1 MMQILK
7 VVRKLNA
14 GFQIAAIFFV
24 ILETFL
30 EAFCFFIIPVFA
42 IFINSEFNFGKNFS
56 ASSFFLPSIR
66 RFIFLRAFLNLL
78 FLALFTAVCL
88 EILLIL
94 LIAGSADAT
103 SQCTFAKDDDN
114 YWSTSE
120 EITISEGSDTNLCD
134 GTNGGCSVDVTLTK
148 IGVGNE
154 DDKVI
159 RTITAYA
166 DASN

>member
-1 MMQILK
+1 MMQILR

-94 LIAGSADAT
+94 LIADFV
-103 SQCTFAKDDDN
+103 FAICAGVQLEN
-114 YWSTSE
+114 LQWSTKYL
-120 EITISEGSDTNLCD
+120 TIFDRKHKKKSTYLMLSFFL
-134 GTNGGCSVDVTLTK
+134 
-148 IGVGNE
+148 
-154 DDKVI
+154 
-159 RTITAYA
+159 
-166 DASN
+166 